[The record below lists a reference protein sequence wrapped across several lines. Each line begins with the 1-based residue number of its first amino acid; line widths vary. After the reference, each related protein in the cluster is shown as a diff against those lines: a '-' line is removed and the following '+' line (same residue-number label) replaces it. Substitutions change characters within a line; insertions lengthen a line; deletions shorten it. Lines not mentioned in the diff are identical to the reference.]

1 MDNGLFQICDF
12 QQILCIIYLK
22 SIFNNNAVMHLD
34 IKAVTYLLKC
44 LLAPE

>member
-22 SIFNNNAVMHLD
+22 GLRKQLVHENVVAL
-34 IKAVTYLLKC
+34 
-44 LLAPE
+44 